1 MEIVPV
7 TEPPVIVVRPATLF
21 AFIKVFPFMIC
32 AAGFLLVAW
41 RYYPPLALL
50 SLVAAAIG
58 FYRFFYIRC
67 IHYTISPEVIKIT
80 RGLFFKR
87 TDQVELFRVK
97 DYVQTQPF
105 LLQLFGLMDLMLRT
119 TDPVNPVIWLR
130 GIPLSDIVDTIR
142 AHVLETR
149 QHNRIYE
156 IN

>member
-1 MEIVPV
+1 M
-7 TEPPVIVVRPATLF
+7 VRPATLF
-21 AFIKVFPFMIC
+21 AFIKVFPFIIC
-32 AAGFLLVAW
+32 ALGFLLLAW
-41 RYYPPLALL
+41 RYYPPLSIL
-50 SLVAAAIG
+50 SLLAALTG
-58 FYRFFYIRC
+58 SYRFFYIRN
-67 IHYTISPEVIKIT
+67 IIYTITPEVIKIT

-97 DYVQTQPF
+97 DYIQTQPF
-105 LLQLFGLMDLMLRT
+105 LLQLFRLMDLMLRT

>member
-1 MEIVPV
+1 MEIVHLP
-7 TEPPVIVVRPATLF
+7 EPDLIVVRPATLF
-21 AFIKVFPFMIC
+21 AFIKVFPFIIC
-32 AAGFLLVAW
+32 AIGFLLLAW
-41 RYYPPLALL
+41 RYFPALAIL
-50 SLVAAAIG
+50 SLLASMIG
-58 FYRFFYIRC
+58 CYRFFYIRNC
-67 IHYTISPEVIKIT
+67 IYTITPEVIKIT
-80 RGLFFKR
+80 RGIFFKR

-119 TDPVNPVIWLR
+119 TDPVNPVVWLR

-156 IN
+156 VN

>member
-1 MEIVPV
+1 MEIVPDSG
-7 TEPPVIVVRPATLF
+7 PQVIVIRPATMF
-21 AFIKVFPFMIC
+21 AFTKVFPFILC
-32 AAGFLLVAW
+32 ALGFLLLAW
-41 RYYPPLALL
+41 RYYPALALL
-50 SLVAAAIG
+50 SLVAAAMG
-58 FYRFFYIRC
+58 FYRFLYIRNC
-67 IHYTISPEVIKIT
+67 IYTLTPEVIKIT

-119 TDPVNPVIWLR
+119 TDPVNPVVWLR
-130 GIPLSDIVDTIR
+130 GIPLSGIVDTIR

>member
-1 MEIVPV
+1 MEIVHSP
-7 TEPPVIVVRPATLF
+7 EPDVIVVRPATLF
-21 AFIKVFPFMIC
+21 AFIKVFPFIIC
-32 AAGFLLVAW
+32 ALGFLLLAW
-41 RYYPPLALL
+41 RYFPALAILSLL
-50 SLVAAAIG
+50 SSMIG
-58 FYRFFYIRC
+58 CYRFFYIRNC
-67 IHYTISPEVIKIT
+67 IYTITPEVIKIT
-80 RGLFFKR
+80 RGIFFKR

>member
-7 TEPPVIVVRPATLF
+7 TEPPMIVVRPATLF
-21 AFIKVFPFMIC
+21 AFIKVFPFIIC
-32 AAGFLLVAW
+32 ALGFLLLAW
-41 RYYPPLALL
+41 RYYPALALL
-50 SLVAAAIG
+50 SLVASFMG
-58 FYRFFYIRC
+58 CYRFFYIRNC
-67 IHYTISPEVIKIT
+67 IYTLTPEVIKIT
-80 RGLFFKR
+80 RGLLFKR

>member
-1 MEIVPV
+1 MEIVTNP
-7 TEPPVIVVRPATLF
+7 EPQTVVIRPATLF
-21 AFIKVFPFMIC
+21 AFIKVFPFIIC
-32 AAGFLLVAW
+32 AVGFLLLAW
-41 RYYPPLALL
+41 RYFPAL
-50 SLVAAAIG
+50 AAISLLASVIG
-58 FYRFFYIRC
+58 CYRFFYIRNC
-67 IHYTISPEVIKIT
+67 IYTITPEVIRIT
-80 RGLFFKR
+80 RGLFVKR

-105 LLQLFGLMDLMLRT
+105 LLQLFRLMDLMLRT

-149 QHNRIYE
+149 QHNRIFE

>member
-1 MEIVPV
+1 
-7 TEPPVIVVRPATLF
+7 
-21 AFIKVFPFMIC
+21 
-32 AAGFLLVAW
+32 
-41 RYYPPLALL
+41 
-50 SLVAAAIG
+50 
-58 FYRFFYIRC
+58 
-67 IHYTISPEVIKIT
+67 
-80 RGLFFKR
+80 
-87 TDQVELFRVK
+87 VK

-142 AHVLETR
+142 SHVLETR

>member
-1 MEIVPV
+1 MEIVH
-7 TEPPVIVVRPATLF
+7 PPGPEMIVVRPATLF
-21 AFIKVFPFMIC
+21 AFIKVFPFILC
-32 AAGFLLVAW
+32 ALGFLLLAW
-41 RYYPPLALL
+41 RYYPPLSIFSLL
-50 SLVAAAIG
+50 AAMIG
-58 FYRFFYIRC
+58 CYRFFYIRH
-67 IHYTISPEVIKIT
+67 IIYTITPEVIRIT
-80 RGLFFKR
+80 RGLCFKR

-97 DYVQTQPF
+97 DYVQTQSF
-105 LLQLFGLMDLMLRT
+105 LLQLFSLMDLMLRT

>member
-1 MEIVPV
+1 MEIVP
-7 TEPPVIVVRPATLF
+7 PNDPQIIVVRPATLF
-21 AFIKVFPFMIC
+21 AFIKVFPFIIFAM
-32 AAGFLLVAW
+32 GFLLLAW
-41 RYYPPLALL
+41 RYYPPLALI
-50 SLVAAAIG
+50 SLMASAMG
-58 FYRFFYIRC
+58 FYRFLYIRNC
-67 IHYTISPEVIKIT
+67 MYTITPEVIKIT

-105 LLQLFGLMDLMLRT
+105 LLQLFRLMDLMLRT

-142 AHVLETR
+142 SHVLETR

>member
-1 MEIVPV
+1 MEIVHPP
-7 TEPPVIVVRPATLF
+7 EPDVIVVRPATLF
-21 AFIKVFPFMIC
+21 AFIKVFPFIIC
-32 AAGFLLVAW
+32 AIGFLLLAW
-41 RYYPPLALL
+41 RYFPALAIL
-50 SLVAAAIG
+50 SLLASMIG
-58 FYRFFYIRC
+58 CYRFFYIRHC
-67 IHYTISPEVIKIT
+67 IYTITPEVIKIT
-80 RGLFFKR
+80 RGIFFKR

-105 LLQLFGLMDLMLRT
+105 LLQLFGLMYLMLRT

>member
-1 MEIVPV
+1 MEIVHPP
-7 TEPPVIVVRPATLF
+7 EPDVIVVRPATLF
-21 AFIKVFPFMIC
+21 AFIKVFPFVIC
-32 AAGFLLVAW
+32 AIGFLLLAW
-41 RYYPPLALL
+41 RYFPALAIL
-50 SLVAAAIG
+50 SLLASMIG
-58 FYRFFYIRC
+58 YYRFFYIRNC
-67 IHYTISPEVIKIT
+67 IYTITREVIKIT
-80 RGLFFKR
+80 RGIFFKR
-87 TDQVELFRVK
+87 TDQVELFRMK

-142 AHVLETR
+142 SHVLETR